1 MSTPLPRRGF
11 AAPNGTMQV
20 EVVVI
25 FIVWIL
31 IVQVLRPRIRPV
43 QLVLFD
49 LLLQRGDFVREPLL
63 LRLVEHADLLEF
75 AVEEGDEKRVRAR
88 RVRARADKSGM
99 LVRLEVMEGL
109 LEADFLLLEL
119 VDVFLQRLI
128 AARGRYS

>member
-1 MSTPLPRRGF
+1 
-11 AAPNGTMQV
+11 MQV

-31 IVQVLRPRIRPV
+31 VVQVLRPRIRPV

-75 AVEEGDEKRVRAR
+75 AVEKGDEKRVRAR

-119 VDVFLQRLI
+119 VDVLLQRLI